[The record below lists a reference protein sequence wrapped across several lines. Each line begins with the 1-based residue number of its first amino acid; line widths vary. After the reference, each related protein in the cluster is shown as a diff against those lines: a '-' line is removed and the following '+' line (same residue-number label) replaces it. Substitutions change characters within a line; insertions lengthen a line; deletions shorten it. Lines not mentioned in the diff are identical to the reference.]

1 MMKIE
6 MDDKEN
12 RRKLSL
18 IEKIA
23 IFLIVILVIVILLLF
38 FNEQIASYIK
48 DLMQWYQSG

>member
-1 MMKIE
+1 MMEIV

-12 RRKLSL
+12 KRRLSL

-23 IFLIVILVIVILLLF
+23 IFLIVILIIVILLLF
-38 FNEQIASYIK
+38 FNEQIASYIQ